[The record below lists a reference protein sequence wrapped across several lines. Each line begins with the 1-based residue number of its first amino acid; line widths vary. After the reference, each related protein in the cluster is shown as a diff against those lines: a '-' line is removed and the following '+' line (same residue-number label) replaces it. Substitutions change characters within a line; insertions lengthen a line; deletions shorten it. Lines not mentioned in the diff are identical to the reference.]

1 MELETAIA
9 LLPKLREF
17 EELINEMATIV
28 RAVKNSEERDQYI
41 LVLSGALIDITG
53 EIALPLLDEF
63 PELIEL
69 EEKS

>member
-1 MELETAIA
+1 MELKTAIA
-9 LLPKLREF
+9 LLPKLREV
-17 EELINEMATIV
+17 EKLIDEMATIV
-28 RAVKNSEERDQYI
+28 SAVKNSEEKDQYM

-53 EIALPLLDEF
+53 EITLPLLDEF

>member
-1 MELETAIA
+1 MELRTAIA
-9 LLPKLREF
+9 LLPKLREV
-17 EELINEMATIV
+17 EKLIDEMATIV
-28 RAVKNSEERDQYI
+28 SAVKNSEEKDQYM

-53 EIALPLLDEF
+53 EITLPLLDEF

>member
-1 MELETAIA
+1 MELKTAIA
-9 LLPKLREF
+9 LLPKLREV
-17 EELINEMATIV
+17 EKLIDEMATIV
-28 RAVKNSEERDQYI
+28 SAVKDSEEKDQYM

-53 EIALPLLDEF
+53 EITLPLLDEF